1 MNKYIVGGI
10 VLGSEI
16 EFPELIKEK
25 NKEIDVIVQYGE
37 VPEKLEGGIDSHVLF
52 SSNENDQVYFEIP
65 EIARYLINQTK
76 EITIQLID
84 KKRAEDAHKYIL
96 TFILGVISFKKGY
109 FPLHGGGIVHNGE
122 AYMFTGKSGA
132 GKSTTLAGLQQ
143 RGFPSVGDDISNLFF
158 EEGKTHVYPCFPRFK
173 LWDESLEILNAR
185 DSGEYKLRS
194 DMEKFLV
201 PMNNFHSTPI
211 PVKRI
216 YHLVEE
222 NSEMSFNSISKN
234 NKIKKLVQNSYKP
247 WMVKMFKLQ
256 QKHFSLVTQITD
268 SVEITEFKRPKD
280 QKQLD
285 QMFEFLIQDIKS
297 E

>member
-25 NKEIDVIVQYGE
+25 DREIDVLVKYGE
-37 VPEKLEGGIDSHVLF
+37 IPEKLEGGSDNHVLF
-52 SSNENDQVYFEIP
+52 SHNQNDQVILEIP
-65 EIARYLINQTK
+65 EIARYLVNNTK
-76 EITIQLID
+76 EIIIHLID
-84 KKRAEDAHKYIL
+84 EKKAEDAHKYIL
-96 TFILGVISFKKGY
+96 TFVLGVISFKKGF

-143 RGFPSVGDDISNLFF
+143 RGFSSVGDDISNLFF
-158 EEGKTHVYPCFPRFK
+158 REGKTHVHPCFPRFK
-173 LWDESLEILNAR
+173 LWDESLEILNLR
-185 DSGEYKLRS
+185 NSGEYKLRS

-201 PMNNFHSTPI
+201 PMNNFHSTPV

-222 NSEMSFNSISKN
+222 NSAMSFNLISKN
-234 NKIKKLVQNSYKP
+234 NKIKKLIQNSYKP
-247 WMVKMFKLQ
+247 WMVKTFKLQ
-256 QKHFSLVTQITD
+256 QKHFNLVTQITD
-268 SVEITEFKRPKD
+268 SVEITEFTRPKD
-280 QKQLD
+280 QKKLD
-285 QMFEFLIQDIKS
+285 QMFDFLIQNIKG